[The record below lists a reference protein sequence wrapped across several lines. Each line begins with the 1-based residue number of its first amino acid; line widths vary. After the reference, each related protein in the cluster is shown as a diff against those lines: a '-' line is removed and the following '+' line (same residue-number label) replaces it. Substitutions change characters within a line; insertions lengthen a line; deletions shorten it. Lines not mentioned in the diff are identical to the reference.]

1 MNSPPD
7 ILLTNYKMLDYLL
20 VRPKDALLWKQN
32 NPETLKYIAV
42 DELHTFDGAQGTDLA
57 CLLRRL
63 KRRLGIYDGYLCCI
77 GTSATM
83 GSKENNGAILNYAEE
98 IFGEPF
104 ERDAVITEDRLSAD
118 EFFAGQSTAF
128 FALPSADQ
136 TAQLV
141 ALAEEDDPS
150 AYLQCAV
157 KAWFPDF
164 SQDVLSDSGRIE
176 LGRVLLQHVFLQSV
190 LHLTEGNYY
199 QVSRIVEAL
208 APHYP
213 ALNELSDASAAL
225 NSLFALVSHAR
236 TGKPRKLRPF
246 LNVQVQLWIRE
257 LRRIVAKVDAEHIT
271 YKIAHDLNRQQA
283 KQHLPVVNCRDCGI
297 TGWVTILNERQNA
310 TIVNLEA
317 FYNQYFKA
325 DEKVVML
332 FPHPHENVP
341 TGMLPARICPDC
353 LQVKLGIDG
362 SSECASCGTR
372 MMDIL
377 IPSPI
382 RTTGPK
388 QHKQYICPC
397 CGSRRGLSLMVY
409 AVPRRSVPVFLKC
422 SLPASTMIKRR
433 LPFPIMCRMLLIA
446 LDFSIPAPGGLVC
459 ARQFSVIAQNVVQVK
474 ALLIFRPGL
483 WITGTCT

>member
-1 MNSPPD
+1 M
-7 ILLTNYKMLDYLL
+7 
-20 VRPKDALLWKQN
+20 
-32 NPETLKYIAV
+32 

-118 EFFAGQSTAF
+118 EFFAGQSTSF

-246 LNVQVQLWIRE
+246 LNVQVQLWIR
-257 LRRIVAKVDAEHIT
+257 
-271 YKIAHDLNRQQA
+271 
-283 KQHLPVVNCRDCGI
+283 
-297 TGWVTILNERQNA
+297 
-310 TIVNLEA
+310 
-317 FYNQYFKA
+317 
-325 DEKVVML
+325 
-332 FPHPHENVP
+332 
-341 TGMLPARICPDC
+341 
-353 LQVKLGIDG
+353 
-362 SSECASCGTR
+362 
-372 MMDIL
+372 
-377 IPSPI
+377 
-382 RTTGPK
+382 
-388 QHKQYICPC
+388 
-397 CGSRRGLSLMVY
+397 
-409 AVPRRSVPVFLKC
+409 
-422 SLPASTMIKRR
+422 
-433 LPFPIMCRMLLIA
+433 
-446 LDFSIPAPGGLVC
+446 
-459 ARQFSVIAQNVVQVK
+459 
-474 ALLIFRPGL
+474 
-483 WITGTCT
+483 